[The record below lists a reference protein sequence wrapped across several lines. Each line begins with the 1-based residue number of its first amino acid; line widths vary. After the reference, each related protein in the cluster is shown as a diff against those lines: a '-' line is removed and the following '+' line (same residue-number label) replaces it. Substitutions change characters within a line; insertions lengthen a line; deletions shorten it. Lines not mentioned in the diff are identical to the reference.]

1 MLSNLGF
8 ILLGGMIGGTLVC
21 LFMCILIGG
30 SKND

>member
-8 ILLGGMIGGTLVC
+8 ILLGGMIGGTLVFG
-21 LFMCILIGG
+21 LMCIVIGG